1 VDQLPERIQ
10 GQICQMPISKNA
22 RSVFE
27 IHRKLR
33 GIAAVL
39 LDSAATKHEKAN
51 AEALKMR
58 LEKRL
63 GREVTTEGPRAI
75 VPYKRI
81 PTPVLWRPGNPPS
94 DLIKVLI
101 ASAIF
106 APLASYFFLESSHQY
121 IDVQPQPTIE
131 TTHVAFLSLPQ
142 GMLGLAGIAVEGMA
156 EAEVQLQPARPQMKR
171 LSGKASHLR
180 AVCRLLPA
188 YPQLPQ

>member
-1 VDQLPERIQ
+1 
-10 GQICQMPISKNA
+10 
-22 RSVFE
+22 
-27 IHRKLR
+27 
-33 GIAAVL
+33 
-39 LDSAATKHEKAN
+39 
-51 AEALKMR
+51 
-58 LEKRL
+58 
-63 GREVTTEGPRAI
+63 
-75 VPYKRI
+75 
-81 PTPVLWRPGNPPS
+81 
-94 DLIKVLI
+94 LIKVLI

-142 GMLGLAGIAVEGMA
+142 GMLGLAGIAIEVIA
-156 EAEVQLQPARPQMKR
+156 EAEVQLQPARSEMDRQNAKLRRRQTRRIERRPSAASMLRSMRQMKR